1 MISLLPMWFWRT
13 GRKAFALVAAYLIQV
28 TLAPYFKVGGVSP
41 DLVLC
46 TLVAL
51 SASMAR
57 PDYRTLWRALLGSTV
72 GLGAALLMEVMRK
85 EPPGFTTVICV
96 LAGAGACLLPPV
108 IERRLTPGRFS
119 RRRRERIMRFL
130 PCVMIG
136 AAALA
141 KESLMVVYFYL
152 RGVSIS
158 FTHIWRVLLAATL
171 NLSLGFAGYHLLIR
185 WAYCEPGNTWA
196 AKAMQRRRAAKRRRA
211 LRGIRKEAARRPAAQ
226 PGMEGGAA
234 SLPTAPPLPN
244 MRIKAKPIRDEDE
257 NAV

>member
-1 MISLLPMWFWRT
+1 MISLLPLWFWRT
-13 GRKAFALVAAYLIQV
+13 GRKAFAIVAAYLIQV
-28 TLAPYFKVGGVSP
+28 TVLPYFKVGGVSP

-46 TLVAL
+46 ALVAL
-51 SASMAR
+51 AASMGGQG
-57 PDYRTLWRALLGSTV
+57 YRAPWRALVGGTV
-72 GLGAALLMEVMRK
+72 GLGAALLMEVTRK
-85 EPPGFTTVICV
+85 EPSGFTTVVCA
-96 LAGAGACLLPPV
+96 LAGAGACLVPAAV
-108 IERRLTPGRFS
+108 ERRLPPGRFT

-136 AAALA
+136 AAALT

-158 FTHIWRVLLAATL
+158 FTHIWRALLAALL
-171 NLSLGFAGYHLLIR
+171 NLGMGFAGYHLLIR
-185 WAYCEPGNTWA
+185 WVYCMPGETWV
-196 AKAMQRRRAAKRRRA
+196 AKAARRRQTAKRRRA

-226 PGMEGGAA
+226 PGMEGGNAP
-234 SLPTAPPLPN
+234 LTTAPPLPN